1 MRRHRKSRD
10 IGSLG
15 PYSSVLAAL
24 GTLHPRSLGFLYRAV
39 LDSAIARKNSS
50 SRARADVCT
59 VLCSHCLRF
68 GCVHSFAG
76 HCTLASMVYC
86 AVLIAVMAEEDIE
99 IDLTAKDRDDADE
112 QRALTDRERGL
123 RSRFGYKRALVQ
135 PSHVLGTGSYG
146 SVVKARLDKLP
157 CAAKILHHTFFT
169 SSDPN
174 AVDFMQRF
182 QLECRI
188 LRQLRH
194 PCIVQF
200 LGIIEDPR
208 PRSNGRP
215 ILLMELM
222 EGSLTQFLESSTK
235 PLPYHT
241 QVNITYDIALAL
253 DYLHANGILHRD
265 LSSNNILLIGGT
277 QAKLTD
283 FGMSKMVDIN
293 PRMTRNKQ
301 TMCPGTLAF
310 MPPEALLSKPIY
322 SDKLDVFSCGVLMIQ
337 IITRKFPNP
346 EDPHQTVND
355 PKYGKIQVPIP
366 ELERRKNDL
375 LGVFLTHP
383 LRQLALNCLS
393 DADGDRPTASTL
405 CRSLMELMSTPE
417 YASSSS
423 NYQQQ
428 VLALPSPQSAYD
440 MRDTE
445 IAVLD
450 EQIRSLTQERD
461 RIKSRGFFR
470 KKDTGQLDADI
481 AELQQRKQPLI
492 AEREWQQEEER
503 KKVEY
508 KNENTQ
514 LKKRVESVEVEKE
527 TAISENADLKEYIAA
542 LERERRAAEL
552 EQAELHQ
559 KNNELKQIVQ
569 SYLVLK
575 PKEQDD
581 PREGR
586 SKKSTQLVP
595 NRKLQV

>member
-1 MRRHRKSRD
+1 M
-10 IGSLG
+10 
-15 PYSSVLAAL
+15 
-24 GTLHPRSLGFLYRAV
+24 
-39 LDSAIARKNSS
+39 
-50 SRARADVCT
+50 
-59 VLCSHCLRF
+59 
-68 GCVHSFAG
+68 HSFAG
-76 HCTLASMVYC
+76 HCTSWYIAQDG
-86 AVLIAVMAEEDIE
+86 VLLAVMVEEDIE
-99 IDLTAKDRDDADE
+99 IDLTTKDRDDADG

-135 PSHVLGTGSYG
+135 PSQVLGTGSYG
-146 SVVKARLDKLP
+146 SVVKARLDNLP

-277 QAKLTD
+277 RAKLTD

-293 PRMTRNKQ
+293 PCMTRNKQ

-346 EDPHQTVND
+346 EDPHTIVND
-355 PKYGKIQVPIP
+355 PKYGRIQIPIP

-375 LGVFLTHP
+375 LSVFLTHP

-405 CRSLMELMSTPE
+405 CQSLMELMSTPE
-417 YASSSS
+417 YASSSFNS
-423 NYQQQ
+423 QQQ
-428 VLALPSPQSAYD
+428 VLALPPPQSAYD

-450 EQIRSLTQERD
+450 EQIRSFTQERD
-461 RIKSRGFFR
+461 RIKSRG
-470 KKDTGQLDADI
+470 KKDTNQLDADI
-481 AELQQRKQPLI
+481 ADLQQRKQPLS
-492 AEREWQQEEER
+492 AERECQREEER
-503 KKVEY
+503 KKAEY
-508 KNENTQ
+508 KNENVH
-514 LKKRVESVEVEKE
+514 LKKRVESVEAEKE
-527 TAISENADLKEYIAA
+527 TAMSENADLKVCNAA
-542 LERERRAAEL
+542 LEKERRAAEL

-575 PKEQDD
+575 PKEHDS
-581 PREGR
+581 PRER
-586 SKKSTQLVP
+586 CSKKHTQLVP